1 MKKFIKK
8 LLKMSLLNLNF
19 AMIYTIHEMSELLE
33 NSELS

>member
-1 MKKFIKK
+1 MKK

-19 AMIYTIHEMSELLE
+19 VMIYIVHKMLELLE